1 MKANNLPTVKV
12 SEIDHLEA
20 GRYIRGLR
28 TRALMSLRRLSHE
41 LGVSAPFLS
50 DLELGLC
57 FLSTDSV
64 YLVIG
69 CLVIGTNDDGHG
81 LWIPHGLTR

>member
-1 MKANNLPTVKV
+1 MTELAFLANLAEMKANNLPTVKV

-50 DLELGLC
+50 DLELGRRNWTAER
-57 FLSTDSV
+57 FARAKEAINN
-64 YLVIG
+64 YEA
-69 CLVIGTNDDGHG
+69 
-81 LWIPHGLTR
+81 